1 MRIQYSMKNGVVL
14 PTVESSDGC
23 RCIYWYNINP
33 NPNPSA
39 KKQPQFRVLWDS
51 NTIHD
56 SCTVVRMIF
65 SYDVHTRVCVIIVK
79 RYGHCPMRFKY
90 YSRLLYCCTYDI
102 LIVKRYGMIQK
113 SELKKTLKMEIEEY
127 PFFVLKGQGRIGKPP
142 QRSMQ

>member
-56 SCTVVRMIF
+56 SCIVAEVYSPMIT
-65 SYDVHTRVCVIIVK
+65 HT
-79 RYGHCPMRFKY
+79 
-90 YSRLLYCCTYDI
+90 
-102 LIVKRYGMIQK
+102 LIVKK
-113 SELKKTLKMEIEEY
+113 VWDDDSEEWIEKNIENGDEEY
-127 PFFVLKGQGRIGKPP
+127 LLRT
-142 QRSMQ
+142 